1 MTKKKNNQLN
11 NNKNLKKVINKET
24 IITNVSEKINSLK
37 VKSVND
43 KNQIKDKILEKKN
56 LLKNDLKIDYST
68 VFKTLQDINL
78 KKKSPAI
85 KKTDLQK
92 KSKNLVEDQKAN
104 KMEPNYNILAQ
115 ERKEK
120 KINNPFKF
128 KKNLSGKQL
137 KKKIIRKIRRILKCN
152 KKLKDRFYSKFR
164 NQSPKISHSI
174 KIWVKANNVFCIC
187 TDNKTNKTVNFCN
200 SGMYKIPTS
209 KRKVKHTYML
219 IFNKFIAETKKKVKI
234 RGLMFTISCPK
245 RLRYKLLK
253 RFPTRFKK
261 MPLVVNVLDKKIFNG
276 CRPAKKIRKKRR
288 IMRVYK

>member
-1 MTKKKNNQLN
+1 MTQKNSTLKD
-11 NNKNLKKVINKET
+11 KNLKK
-24 IITNVSEKINSLK
+24 ITNKKILMTNISQKINALK
-37 VKSVND
+37 TANLND
-43 KNQIKDKILEKKN
+43 KNS
-56 LLKNDLKIDYST
+56 KIDCSNI
-68 VFKTLQDINL
+68 FEKLQTINL
-78 KKKSPAI
+78 KENSQKI
-85 KKTDLQK
+85 KKLQ
-92 KSKNLVEDQKAN
+92 
-104 KMEPNYNILAQ
+104 I
-115 ERKEK
+115 K
-120 KINNPFKF
+120 KIKKENPQIKIKGVKKRDNDKIEVNKIKGPLKPKQKTQNHFKF
-128 KKNLSGKQL
+128 L
-137 KKKIIRKIRRILKCN
+137 KKLATKRKIKRILKCN

-174 KIWVKANNVFCIC
+174 KIWIKANNVFCIC

-253 RFPTRFKK
+253 RFPARFKK
-261 MPLVVNVLDKKIFNG
+261 MPLVINVLDKKIFNG

-288 IMRVYK
+288 TMRVYK

>member
-1 MTKKKNNQLN
+1 MTQKNSTLKD
-11 NNKNLKKVINKET
+11 KNLKK
-24 IITNVSEKINSLK
+24 ITNKKILMTNISQKINALK
-37 VKSVND
+37 TANLND
-43 KNQIKDKILEKKN
+43 KNS
-56 LLKNDLKIDYST
+56 KIDCSNI
-68 VFKTLQDINL
+68 FEKLQTINL
-78 KKKSPAI
+78 KENSQKI
-85 KKTDLQK
+85 KKLQIKIIK
-92 KSKNLVEDQKAN
+92 KENPQIKIKGPLKPKQKTQN
-104 KMEPNYNILAQ
+104 H
-115 ERKEK
+115 
-120 KINNPFKF
+120 FKF
-128 KKNLSGKQL
+128 L
-137 KKKIIRKIRRILKCN
+137 KKLATKRKIKRILKCN

-174 KIWVKANNVFCIC
+174 KIWIKANNVFCIC

-253 RFPTRFKK
+253 RFPARFKK
-261 MPLVVNVLDKKIFNG
+261 MPLVINVLDKKIFNG

-288 IMRVYK
+288 TMRVYK